1 MSRIPGGYRGT
12 RRRAARR
19 PTSSGGRAV
28 GAVANPPETEGDL
41 MGVVWGEGE
50 GPVNQRGRA
59 AGADIS
65 VWIVRLIRVAWRRF
79 FMHGGDA

>member
-1 MSRIPGGYRGT
+1 MALLQSPG
-12 RRRAARR
+12 
-19 PTSSGGRAV
+19 
-28 GAVANPPETEGDL
+28 TEGDL

-59 AGADIS
+59 AGADIT
-65 VWIVRLIRVAWRRF
+65 VWIVRLIRVAWRRL